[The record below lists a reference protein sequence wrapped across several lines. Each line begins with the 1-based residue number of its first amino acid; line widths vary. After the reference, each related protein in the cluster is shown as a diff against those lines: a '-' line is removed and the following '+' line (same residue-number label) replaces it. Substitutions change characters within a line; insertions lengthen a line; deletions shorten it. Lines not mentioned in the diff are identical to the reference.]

1 MSRHHRTGQPS
12 ARDARAA
19 LQRQVALAMYEKLEE
34 SEYRYMSQVATILNF
49 VFQYGSVSLEDFIEH
64 YNGNNCEF
72 TVKLRNKGK
81 VAMKACDDFMAYFEP
96 LILPENK
103 AEWANDYG
111 QFQQLLDN
119 WFRHDRD
126 AYQKGSD
133 AARAKEICRAAALR
147 YHDPM
152 EKNPQR
158 CFEAGF
164 REGAAYADLHP
175 IDSVTI
181 KQGDTVKQLPLREL
195 MDAYAEK
202 HNVEVT
208 LTTRK
213 PCQEE

>member
-1 MSRHHRTGQPS
+1 
-12 ARDARAA
+12 
-19 LQRQVALAMYEKLEE
+19 MYNSLEE
-34 SEYRYMSQVATILNF
+34 AEYRYMSHVATILDF

-64 YNGNNCEF
+64 YKGNNCDF
-72 TVKLRNKGK
+72 TVKLCNKGR
-81 VAMKACDDFMAYFEP
+81 VAMNACNDFMAYFEP
-96 LILPENK
+96 LILPEHK

-119 WFRHDRD
+119 WFNHDRD

-181 KQGDTVKQLPLREL
+181 KQNGITRQVPLREL

-208 LTTRK
+208 IELKGERK
-213 PCQEE
+213 

>member
-1 MSRHHRTGQPS
+1 MSRHHRTGQQS
-12 ARDARAA
+12 DRDKKAA
-19 LQRQVALAMYEKLEE
+19 LQRQVAMAMYNSLEE
-34 SEYRYMSQVATILNF
+34 SEYRYMSHTATILDF

-64 YNGNNCEF
+64 FNGNNCEF
-72 TVKLRNKGK
+72 TVKLCNKGR
-81 VAMKACDDFMAYFEP
+81 VAMNACNEFMAYFEP
-96 LILPENK
+96 LIHPDNK
-103 AEWANDYG
+103 TEWANDYG
-111 QFQQLLDN
+111 QFQHLLDN
-119 WFRHDRD
+119 WFNQDRN

-152 EKNPQR
+152 ETNPQR

-181 KQGDTVKQLPLREL
+181 KQNGVIRQVPLREL

-208 LTTRK
+208 IELKGERK
-213 PCQEE
+213 